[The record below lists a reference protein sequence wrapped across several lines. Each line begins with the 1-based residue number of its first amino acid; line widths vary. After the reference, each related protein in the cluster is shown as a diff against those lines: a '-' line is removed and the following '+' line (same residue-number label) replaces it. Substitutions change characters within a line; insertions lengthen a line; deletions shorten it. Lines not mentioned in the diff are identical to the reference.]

1 MKALEVFFDPF
12 NLFGRLNARPNWLIP
27 FLIVA
32 VAGVLSIFLMSPVM
46 MQVMVRQIPEGLSA
60 EAQEQM
66 ISMFE
71 ISRYY
76 GVLVSPLIVIVKWSI
91 SAFLLFS
98 ISVLFGADITYR
110 KVLSLL
116 GHASII
122 TALDNLLSIAILYMR
137 DIDTI
142 KSMEDIQST
151 VLSLNHILGSTG
163 HPVMRV
169 FLESVNVLNV
179 WYMIVLVLGMASMTQ
194 VSRKQSAV
202 IVGLVWAMQT
212 IFLMVMA
219 IIFSHASSVA
229 A

>member
-12 NLFGRLNARPNWLIP
+12 NLFGRLNSRPNWLKP

-32 VAGVLSIFLMSPVM
+32 LAGVVSIFLMSPV
-46 MQVMVRQIPEGLSA
+46 VMHVVVQQIPEGVSA
-60 EAQEQM
+60 ETQEQM
-66 ISMFE
+66 LAMFKV
-71 ISRYY
+71 SRYY
-76 GVLVSPLIVIVKWSI
+76 GILISPLLLIVKWSV

-98 ISVLFGADITYR
+98 VSVLFGADITYR

-122 TALDNLLSIAILYMR
+122 TALDNLLSIAVIYMR
-137 DIDTI
+137 GIDTI
-142 KSMEDIQST
+142 KSVEDIQST

-169 FLESVNVLNV
+169 FLESVNVLTA
-179 WYMIVLVLGMASMTQ
+179 WYMIVLVLGMASLTK
-194 VSRKQSAV
+194 VSKKQSAA
-202 IVGLVWAMQT
+202 IVGLVWAIQT
-212 IFLMVMA
+212 MFVIGMA
-219 IIFSHASSVA
+219 MIFSHAGSVA

>member
-32 VAGVLSIFLMSPVM
+32 LAGVVSIFLMSPV
-46 MQVMVRQIPEGLSA
+46 VMHVAVQQIPEGASA
-60 EAQEQM
+60 ETQEQM
-66 ISMFE
+66 LSMFKVW
-71 ISRYY
+71 RYY
-76 GVLVSPLIVIVKWSI
+76 GILISPLLLIIRWSI

-98 ISVLFGADITYR
+98 VSVLFGADITYR

-116 GHASII
+116 ANASII
-122 TALDNLLSIAILYMR
+122 IALDNLLSIGVLYLR
-137 DIDTI
+137 GVDTI

-151 VLSLNHILGSTG
+151 VLSLNHIFGSPG

-169 FLESVNVLNV
+169 FLESINVLTV
-179 WYMIVLVLGMASMTQ
+179 WYMIVLVLGMASLTK
-194 VSRKQSAV
+194 VSKKQSAV

-212 IFLMVMA
+212 MFVIGLAM
-219 IIFSHASSVA
+219 IFSHVGSVA

>member
-32 VAGVLSIFLMSPVM
+32 AAGVLSIFLMSPVM
-46 MQVMVRQIPEGLSA
+46 MHIVERQIPEGLSA
-60 EAQEQM
+60 EAQAQM
-66 ISMFE
+66 ISM
-71 ISRYY
+71 IKVSRYH
-76 GVLVSPLIVIVKWSI
+76 GIVASPLLLIVKWSI

-122 TALDNLLSIAILYMR
+122 TALDNLLSIVVLYMR
-137 DIDTI
+137 GIDTI

-151 VLSLNHILGSTG
+151 VLSLNHILGSSG

-169 FLESVNVLNV
+169 FLESVNVLTV
-179 WYMIVLVLGMASMTQ
+179 WYMIVLALGMASMTQ

-202 IVGLVWAMQT
+202 IVGLVWAMHT
-212 IFLMVMA
+212 IFLMGVA
-219 IIFSHASSVA
+219 TIFSHASSVA

>member
-1 MKALEVFFDPF
+1 
-12 NLFGRLNARPNWLIP
+12 
-27 FLIVA
+27 
-32 VAGVLSIFLMSPVM
+32 
-46 MQVMVRQIPEGLSA
+46 
-60 EAQEQM
+60 M
-66 ISMFE
+66 IKV
-71 ISRYY
+71 SRYY
-76 GVLVSPLIVIVKWSI
+76 GILVSPLLVIVKWSI

-122 TALDNLLSIAILYMR
+122 TALDNLLSIVVVYMR
-137 DIDTI
+137 GIDTI

-151 VLSLNHILGSTG
+151 VLSLNHILGSSG

-169 FLESVNVLNV
+169 FLESVNVLTL

-194 VSRKQSAV
+194 VSKKQSAV
-202 IVGLVWAMQT
+202 IVGLMWAMQT
-212 IFLMVMA
+212 MFVIGMA
-219 IIFSHASSVA
+219 MIFSHVGSVA